1 MLNLVCHQIQEIF
14 MFQKLVAEPGEKQK
28 KEKKKKRQ
36 TKGSALL
43 LGKNSPFNNILIS
56 GAIL

>member
-28 KEKKKKRQ
+28 NKKNKKKTDKRQ
-36 TKGSALL
+36 WASSWKEQY
-43 LGKNSPFNNILIS
+43 IQ
-56 GAIL
+56 